1 MNKEDTMATKTEKS
15 NDAYMKIESLVMEKV
30 FSLEAENA
38 QLRNDLAIAQAK
50 LEIYERIASVSDSK
64 IQLGFGPPISKGGE

>member
-1 MNKEDTMATKTEKS
+1 MATKTEKE
-15 NDAYMKIESLVMEKV
+15 NNVYAKIESLVMERV

-50 LEIYERIASVSDSK
+50 LEIYERIATVSDSK
-64 IQLGFGPPISKGGE
+64 VQLGFGPPINREGGN

>member
-1 MNKEDTMATKTEKS
+1 MATKTGKE
-15 NDAYMKIESLVMEKV
+15 NNVYAKIESLVMERV

-50 LEIYERIASVSDSK
+50 LEIYERIATVSDSK
-64 IQLGFGPPISKGGE
+64 VQLGFGPPISREGGN

>member
-1 MNKEDTMATKTEKS
+1 MATKTEKENS
-15 NDAYMKIESLVMEKV
+15 VYAKIESLVMERV

-50 LEIYERIASVSDSK
+50 LEIYERIATVSDSK
-64 IQLGFGPPISKGGE
+64 VQLGFGPPISREGGN

>member
-1 MNKEDTMATKTEKS
+1 MATKTEKE
-15 NDAYMKIESLVMEKV
+15 NNVYAKIESLVMERV

-50 LEIYERIASVSDSK
+50 LETNSSTVIWILLASSSLLQIIV
-64 IQLGFGPPISKGGE
+64 GNVTT

>member
-1 MNKEDTMATKTEKS
+1 MATK
-15 NDAYMKIESLVMEKV
+15 NDAYDKIEALVMEKV

-38 QLRNDLAIAQAK
+38 QLKNELAMANAK

-64 IQLGFGPPISKGGE
+64 VQLGFGPPIIKD